1 MRKGYSLSTW
11 VDVTDG
17 HEYSA
22 GDSFPHDGRPIPD
35 ERIGEV
41 QTYEFDRAVP
51 AWYQKLRGRPK
62 PVTIFMRLILPAEV
76 ADAGV
81 TPEANAD

>member
-1 MRKGYSLSTW
+1 MRKGFSLSTW

-35 ERIGEV
+35 ERIEELATDRN
-41 QTYEFDRAVP
+41 QTGSPVIIVDDVP
-51 AWYQKLRGRPK
+51 GKK
-62 PVTIFMRLILPAEV
+62 PVKK
-76 ADAGV
+76 DK
-81 TPEANAD
+81 